1 MARKVKVDPPERT
14 YTAENLGE
22 AGPVEEV
29 QAPTVLEADDE
40 NYALQYGGIQ
50 LGEERRDPLKVVAAV
65 VWQRLDASDFECA
78 EHGEAR
84 EVRNW
89 IRPGK

>member
-1 MARKVKVDPPERT
+1 
-14 YTAENLGE
+14 
-22 AGPVEEV
+22 
-29 QAPTVLEADDE
+29 LEADDKD
-40 NYALQYGGIQ
+40 YALQYGGIQ